1 LPVPVAPDEIVR
13 KLALDAAVHVH
24 VDAAVTGS
32 VPVVAAALTLVVTL
46 PSVTEQEDAD
56 GAAAL
61 SLFEH
66 AADAIAIAA
75 DTVNARRRRGRLISQ
90 PF

>member
-13 KLALDAAVHVH
+13 KVALLVAVQEH

-46 PSVTEQEDAD
+46 PSVTEQLEAAD
-56 GAAAL
+56 GAAVEPL
-61 SLFEH
+61 VEQ
-66 AADAIAIAA
+66 ADAASAMAVDMA
-75 DTVNARRRRGRLISQ
+75 DASNRR
-90 PF
+90 